1 MLDTSVIIAGER
13 GTLRLEAMLES
24 LGDEPVAI
32 AAITASEL
40 LHGAHRGADAAVRA
54 RRAAFAEAVLD
65 LVPVLP
71 FGLAEARRHAQLWAE
86 LLAAGAMIGPQAL
99 LVGATALARGYGV
112 ATMSQREFE
121 RVAGLRVVPVSPF
134 LARAAVR

>member
-1 MLDTSVIIAGER
+1 MILDTSVIVAGER
-13 GTLRLEAMLES
+13 GSVNVEAMLAS

-40 LHGAHRGADAAVRA
+40 LHGAHRGADSGIRA

-71 FGLAEARRHAQLWAE
+71 FGVPEARRHAQVWAE
-86 LLAAGAMIGPQAL
+86 LLGAGAVIGPHAL
-99 LVGATALARGYGV
+99 LVSATALARGYGV
-112 ATMSQREFE
+112 ATMSEREFA
-121 RVAGLRVVPVSPF
+121 RVAGLRVVPVASF
-134 LARAAVR
+134 VR

>member
-1 MLDTSVIIAGER
+1 MILDTSVIVAGER
-13 GTLRLEAMLES
+13 GSVNVEAMLAS

-40 LHGAHRGADAAVRA
+40 LHGAHRGADSGIRA

-71 FGLAEARRHAQLWAE
+71 FGVPEARRHAQVWAE
-86 LLAAGAMIGPQAL
+86 LLGAGAVIGPHAL
-99 LVGATALARGYGV
+99 LISATALARGYGV
-112 ATMSQREFE
+112 ATMSEREFA
-121 RVAGLRVVPVSPF
+121 RVAGLRVVTVAPF
-134 LARAAVR
+134 VR

>member
-1 MLDTSVIIAGER
+1 MILDTSVIVAGER
-13 GTLRLEAMLES
+13 GSVNVEAMLAS

-40 LHGAHRGADAAVRA
+40 LHGAHRGADSGIRA

-71 FGLAEARRHAQLWAE
+71 FGVPEARRHAQVWAE
-86 LLAAGAMIGPQAL
+86 LLGAGAVIGPHAL
-99 LVGATALARGYGV
+99 LISATALARGYGV
-112 ATMSQREFE
+112 ATMSEREFA
-121 RVAGLRVVPVSPF
+121 RVAGLRVVPVAPF
-134 LARAAVR
+134 VT

>member
-1 MLDTSVIIAGER
+1 MLDTSIIIAGER
-13 GTLRLEAMLES
+13 GTIHLDALLGS

-40 LHGAHRGADAAVRA
+40 LHGAHRGADAGVRA
-54 RRAAFAEAVLD
+54 RRAAFAEALLD

-86 LLAAGAMIGPQAL
+86 LLAAGETIGPQAL

-112 ATMSQREFE
+112 ATMSRREFE
-121 RVAGLRVVPVSPF
+121 RVAGLRVVAVGPF
-134 LARAAVR
+134 VL

>member
-1 MLDTSVIIAGER
+1 MILDTSVIVAGER
-13 GTLRLEAMLES
+13 GSVNVEAMLAS

-40 LHGAHRGADAAVRA
+40 LHGAHRGADSGIRA

-71 FGLAEARRHAQLWAE
+71 FGVPEARRHAQVWAE
-86 LLAAGAMIGPQAL
+86 LLGAGAVIGPHAL
-99 LVGATALARGYGV
+99 LVSATALARGYGV
-112 ATMSQREFE
+112 ATMSEREFA
-121 RVAGLRVVPVSPF
+121 RVAGLRVVTVAPF
-134 LARAAVR
+134 VR